1 MFTHK
6 ATNFTSSNL
15 YSYFTYNDIFTADN
29 GFRFAI
35 ALPNNNEDI
44 FEKVEFFANITY
56 YDFTVDPPLFNIT
69 ILNFHNC
76 TEKELDDFYPITDS

>member
-1 MFTHK
+1 MFTYK

-44 FEKVEFFANITY
+44 FEKVEFFANIKD
-56 YDFTVDPPLFNIT
+56 YD
-69 ILNFHNC
+69 
-76 TEKELDDFYPITDS
+76 